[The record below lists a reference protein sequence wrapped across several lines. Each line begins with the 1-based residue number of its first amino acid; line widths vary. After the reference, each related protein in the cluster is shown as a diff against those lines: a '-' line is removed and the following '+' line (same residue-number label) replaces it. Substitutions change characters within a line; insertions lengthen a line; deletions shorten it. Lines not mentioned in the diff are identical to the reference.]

1 MKALSFTTDE
11 KRRARLA
18 KFRKKAPKKPKG
30 KTVSALENWLGRYNG
45 WVKELKGAASEGK
58 KLDDLKKAVNAAKR

>member
-1 MKALSFTTDE
+1 MKALSFSPDE

-30 KTVSALENWLGRYNG
+30 KTVASLENWLGRYNQ
-45 WVKELKGAASEGK
+45 WVKELKTAASEGK
-58 KLDDLKKAVNAAKR
+58 KLDDLRKAVREAKR